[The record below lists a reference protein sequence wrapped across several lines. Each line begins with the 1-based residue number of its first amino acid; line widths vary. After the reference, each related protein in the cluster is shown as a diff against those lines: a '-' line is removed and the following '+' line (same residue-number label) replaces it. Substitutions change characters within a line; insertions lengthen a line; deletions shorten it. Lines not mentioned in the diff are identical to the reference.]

1 MDTSKNAYVYAPT
14 TSDLTPIPSFPR
26 DFTSVIWEV
35 IDRHVF
41 IVSSPSELHTY
52 AYAPQTVRGAVVAK
66 LGAWT
71 SLKRAA

>member
-1 MDTSKNAYVYAPT
+1 M
-14 TSDLTPIPSFPR
+14 
-26 DFTSVIWEV
+26 IWEV

-66 LGAWT
+66 LGAVDV
-71 SLKRAA
+71 LKRA